1 MEHSGVGLVRSP
13 EVPASTLRN
22 APGTGYNCVMKK
34 WLVVSMLACSA
45 AVPLVVHAQADEIQ
59 VYDGGL
65 AEPGQFN
72 LTIHDNYIAEGARVA
87 ADPGGIVPNH
97 SFNGVLEWAYG
108 VNRWIEA
115 GLYAPLYSHSEGQ
128 GFTFNGV
135 KLRLLMAVP
144 DADKRRFF
152 YGVNFEASYNRPQW
166 DASRYSQEARFI
178 AGWHLG
184 RWDIV
189 LNPIVDISDSE
200 GEVTFVPASRIAYHI
215 DDRWQLALEEYDDF
229 GELGSSGRLADQA
242 HQGFAVVDYA
252 GKSWEVEAGV
262 GVGWTSAAD
271 RLTFKLI
278 LSHDL

>member
-1 MEHSGVGLVRSP
+1 MPGPRYNPFMSKPVCMARMLFVVGAALVGL
-13 EVPASTLRN
+13 A
-22 APGTGYNCVMKK
+22 AGG
-34 WLVVSMLACSA
+34 LA
-45 AVPLVVHAQADEIQ
+45 HAQADEIQ

-65 AEPGQFN
+65 AAPGQFN
-72 LTIHDNYIAEGARVA
+72 LTIHDNYIAQGAPAA

-108 VNRWIEA
+108 VSEWMEA
-115 GLYAPLYSHSEGQ
+115 GLYAPLYSHSTGQ

-144 DADKRRFF
+144 EADKRRFF

-166 DASRYSQEARFI
+166 STSRYSQEARFI

-184 RWDIV
+184 RWDVV
-189 LNPIVDISDSE
+189 LNPILDVDDSS
-200 GEVTFVPASRIAYHI
+200 GDVTFVPASRIAYRI
-215 DDRWQLALEEYDDF
+215 DPRWQVAVEEYDDF

-252 GKSWEVEAGV
+252 GKAWEVEAGV
-262 GVGWTSAAD
+262 GVGWTSSAD
-271 RLTFKLI
+271 KLTFKLI
-278 LSHDL
+278 LSHDF